1 MYDGLQYLLLNES
14 QTKVNSYMA
23 TKQRADQS
31 RNSALLHHDTVQ
43 ESLEKV
49 FRSDLSSAKATISR
63 PAMTAVERDHLYK
76 HMMKMDNFER
86 ELILHEPTDTS
97 MGGSQTQVFL
107 NRLAAAS
114 QARPSE
120 LVRTQR
126 EQLGYN
132 HEPLPKRP
140 KWGRFNTGKPE
151 CRTIR
156 RCRLLRLRQP
166 LALVLALAVNGYQA
180 INTTSPHYE
189 SGHLRLRVS
198 DVTTLVSMAL
208 VIIKFFL
215 GVWSTIVVWRCA
227 YVLRDRAGF
236 DPQSQ
241 RISFMKKHKLPP
253 TAMWPVQWPRGFPSW
268 MVAVS
273 LVLMA
278 VQPYISPLLS
288 GAVNWDPSS
297 VSTGNRIQVNDTNPA
312 ADLVQ
317 WYWYLAQQS
326 DRKSYLRL
334 AAGMANLAW
343 ANSAAVSANGTSI
356 TGNGC
361 RHVVN
366 RGGELAVN
374 STVWNLVV
382 PCININSISWARS
395 ADDVPRNVTY
405 LVENSTNLSIVNDN
419 PSSYYRP
426 GGAVLFD
433 PNLLWNNS
441 KTKSPWEPPPATTF
455 SGTKSFGLLL
465 ARPGLYGPP
474 CTSAGLGP
482 TVFGDSR
489 NITQYM
495 LSFNRNCYLIG
506 TVNLT
511 AGVTNSSIATYI
523 SSRVVEDQTPLS
535 SVVFEPNPWVQEAL
549 WLLPDLMTMIA
560 VMNATLLPTY
570 DNLDGYVE
578 LLIRQAYLAAW
589 DMFHS
594 SFDVGGPL
602 FEATPQEPRIRASV
616 SFSRVFS
623 WLAICLLTT
632 LGGLTLL
639 LLTTGYK
646 EEEEEQKE
654 VTSEALTQLNAATT
668 GIIDEAKPV
677 AMDAAESIIASP

>member
-1 MYDGLQYLLLNES
+1 MDASDTHDRPTARGKSSHRPGIHLDWLFLCGH
-14 QTKVNSYMA
+14 
-23 TKQRADQS
+23 
-31 RNSALLHHDTVQ
+31 ALCCI
-43 ESLEKV
+43 
-49 FRSDLSSAKATISR
+49 A
-63 PAMTAVERDHLYK
+63 
-76 HMMKMDNFER
+76 
-86 ELILHEPTDTS
+86 
-97 MGGSQTQVFL
+97 
-107 NRLAAAS
+107 
-114 QARPSE
+114 
-120 LVRTQR
+120 
-126 EQLGYN
+126 
-132 HEPLPKRP
+132 
-140 KWGRFNTGKPE
+140 
-151 CRTIR
+151 
-156 RCRLLRLRQP
+156 

-180 INTTSPHYE
+180 INTTSPRYE

-198 DVTTLVSMAL
+198 DITTLVSMAL

-215 GVWSTIVVWRCA
+215 GVWSTIAVWRCA

-268 MVAVS
+268 MVAVA

-278 VQPYISPLLS
+278 VQSYISPLLS

-297 VSTGNRIQVNDTNPA
+297 VPTGNRILVNDTNPA
-312 ADLVQ
+312 ADFGL

-326 DRKSYLRL
+326 DRKSDLRL
-334 AAGMANLAW
+334 AAGLANLAW

-361 RHVVN
+361 RHVVSS
-366 RGGELAVN
+366 GGELAVN

-395 ADDVPRNVTY
+395 ADDVPGSVSY
-405 LVENSTNLSIVNDN
+405 LVEHSNNLSLVDDN

-426 GGAVLFD
+426 GVAVLFD

-441 KTKSPWEPPPATTF
+441 KPTREPPPATTF
-455 SGTKSFGLLL
+455 SGTKSLGLLL
-465 ARPGLYGPP
+465 ARPASGGPP

-482 TVFGDSR
+482 TAFGDSHD
-489 NITQYM
+489 ITQYM
-495 LSFNRNCYLIG
+495 LSFNKNCYLIG

-535 SVVFEPNPWVQEAL
+535 GVVFEPNPWVQEAL

-594 SFDVGGPL
+594 YFDVGGPL
-602 FEATPQEPRIRASV
+602 FEATTQEPRIRASV

-639 LLTTGYK
+639 LLTTGYT
-646 EEEEEQKE
+646 EEEEERNE
-654 VTSEALTQLNAATT
+654 VTGEALTQLNEGATE
-668 GIIDEAKPV
+668 IINEAKPA
-677 AMDAAESIIASP
+677 AMDAATSAIASL